1 MKHQKECE
9 IEPQGYINVSEKHR
23 TARIKDEI
31 IREVKSFKIP
41 FVANAKTV
49 LLFDPSAS
57 SEDVLV
63 SLDILRRD
71 LQLRIKKPPNGCNRH

>member
-1 MKHQKECE
+1 MKHQNESAE

-23 TARIKDEI
+23 TARIKAEI

-41 FVANAKTV
+41 FITNAKTV

-57 SEDVLV
+57 SEDILI
-63 SLDILRRD
+63 SLDVLRRD
-71 LQLRIKKPPNGCNRH
+71 LQLRIRKPPK

>member
-1 MKHQKECE
+1 MNNIKHQEDCG
-9 IEPQGYINVSEKHR
+9 IEPQGYIHVSEKHR

-31 IREVKSFKIP
+31 IREIKSFKIP

-57 SEDVLV
+57 SEDVLT

-71 LQLRIKKPPNGCNRH
+71 LQLRIRKPAE